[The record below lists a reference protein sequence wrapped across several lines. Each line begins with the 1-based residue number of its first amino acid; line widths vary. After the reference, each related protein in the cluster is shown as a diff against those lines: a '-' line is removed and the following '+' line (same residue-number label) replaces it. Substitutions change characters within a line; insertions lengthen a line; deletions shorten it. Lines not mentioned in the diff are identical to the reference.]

1 MHKDDKNK
9 KTNTRKNTDNPKSTE
24 DKQTRYL
31 SQAIQ
36 LEEVINPN
44 IIRSTMIIISAAI
57 IAFVVWSGLT
67 NINEVA
73 RTAGEV
79 VPYGHQQIVQHL
91 EGGIVE
97 KIMVREGDIVDEGQ
111 TLIVLSDASLRKDL
125 QHAQI
130 QQRML
135 EMQAVRLRSFIEGE
149 KPDLTSFKHVDP
161 QLIQDQISLY
171 QGMKTAREK
180 EVEII
185 YTQLKDK
192 EQSLESAKMDIDVA
206 QKNLTIAKDVF
217 DRRKKLHAKGY
228 SSEMQLLEDEQRLVN
243 LQGEYNRLKGLQ
255 KKAQNEI
262 NEYKERLAST
272 VARHNEEAYQTL
284 VNVEEQKSQNL
295 ELIHKLDERLARLD
309 IKAPTS
315 GLIKGLAVNT
325 INAVIQPA
333 QKITEI
339 VPLDKELEVQ
349 VKIAPKDIG
358 HLAIGQD
365 VNVKFSS
372 YDFSRYGYIKGELA
386 QISATTF
393 KAENGDRSYHGRI
406 TLDRNYVGQNPDN
419 TIVPGMT
426 VMADV
431 ITGRK
436 TILQYLLKPIHLSLQ
451 TAFTER

>member
-1 MHKDDKNK
+1 MPNK
-9 KTNTRKNTDNPKSTE
+9 KHDQNKKKSTQ

-44 IIRSTMIIISAAI
+44 IIRGTMISISAAI
-57 IAFVVWSGLT
+57 IAFVLWSGLT

-97 KIMVREGDIVDEGQ
+97 TIMVREGDIVDKGQ

-135 EMQAVRLRSFIEGE
+135 EMQAIRLRSFINGE
-149 KPDLTSFKHVDP
+149 EPDLSLFTNVNAQSIED
-161 QLIQDQISLY
+161 QLSLY
-171 QGMKTAREK
+171 QGMKTTREK
-180 EVEII
+180 EIEII
-185 YTQLKDK
+185 HAQLKDK
-192 EQSLESAKMDIDVA
+192 KQSLDSAKFDIDIA
-206 QKNLTIAKDVF
+206 QKNLAIAKEVF

-228 SSEMQLLEDEQRLVN
+228 SSQMQLLEDEQRLIN
-243 LQGEYNRLKGLQ
+243 LHGEFNRLQGLQ

-262 NEYKERLAST
+262 TEYKERLASI

-295 ELIHKLDERLARLD
+295 ELIHKLEERLARLD

-349 VKIAPKDIG
+349 VKISPKDIG

-372 YDFSRYGYIKGELA
+372 YDFSRYGYIQGELA

-393 KAENGDRSYHGRI
+393 KADNGDRSYHGRI
-406 TLDRNYVGQNPDN
+406 TLDKNYVGQNSSN